1 MFPAKQICAGGGGA
15 DATCLYCPCP
25 TQILYQYN
33 EQFFNYHFFIA
44 HAEKSAFVSMM
55 AMVLYSNLYL
65 AMTAIRKRVNDKGT
79 VKIIIEIMDFSP
91 RRSCATLQSN

>member
-1 MFPAKQICAGGGGA
+1 M
-15 DATCLYCPCP
+15 YCPCP

-33 EQFFNYHFFIA
+33 EQFFNYHFFIE
-44 HAEKSAFVSMM
+44 HAEKSAFVSMI
-55 AMVLYSNLYL
+55 AMVLYCKRLFIVLYL
-65 AMTAIRKRVNDKGT
+65 AMTAIRKRVNNKGK